1 MDDINEIMDNISE
14 FLEKTQKNE
23 NFLINKLR
31 DFLKEFY
38 ENNSQIN
45 IKEKIFLN
53 NKNTDVSLSFLLASE
68 NYYNGSISLNSLINE
83 RSQAWKLFDS
93 SSESFRFFLN
103 LIIYTMYDY
112 EKEEIAKE
120 GGDIDDLISII
131 IIDLH
136 DIHPF
141 CHCSLKSSLFSK
153 RRLGQDPTNAK
164 GRLKPPNGVFRR
176 PPWPS
181 IKSPVKTATSM

>member
-1 MDDINEIMDNISE
+1 MYDINEIMNNISE
-14 FLEKTQKNE
+14 FLEKNQKNE

-31 DFLKEFY
+31 DFLKKFY
-38 ENNSQIN
+38 ENISQIN

-53 NKNTDVSLSFLLASE
+53 NKNTD
-68 NYYNGSISLNSLINE
+68 ISLNSLISK
-83 RSQAWKLFDS
+83 RIQAWKLFDS
-93 SSESFRFFLN
+93 SSEGFRFFLN

-136 DIHPF
+136 DIH
-141 CHCSLKSSLFSK
+141 SSL
-153 RRLGQDPTNAK
+153 PTLFEEFLIQQA
-164 GRLKPPNGVFRR
+164 
-176 PPWPS
+176 
-181 IKSPVKTATSM
+181 

>member
-1 MDDINEIMDNISE
+1 MKIIHR
-14 FLEKTQKNE
+14 LT
-23 NFLINKLR
+23 
-31 DFLKEFY
+31 LK
-38 ENNSQIN
+38 
-45 IKEKIFLN
+45 KIFLN
-53 NKNTDVSLSFLLASE
+53 NKNTDLSLSFLLASE

-136 DIHPF
+136 DIHP
-141 CHCSLKSSLFSK
+141 SLPMQFEEFL
-153 RRLGQDPTNAK
+153 
-164 GRLKPPNGVFRR
+164 
-176 PPWPS
+176 
-181 IKSPVKTATSM
+181 I

>member
-14 FLEKTQKNE
+14 FLEKTQKNK

-31 DFLKEFY
+31 DFLKKFY

-93 SSESFRFFLN
+93 SSESFRFF
-103 LIIYTMYDY
+103 
-112 EKEEIAKE
+112 
-120 GGDIDDLISII
+120 
-131 IIDLH
+131 
-136 DIHPF
+136 
-141 CHCSLKSSLFSK
+141 
-153 RRLGQDPTNAK
+153 
-164 GRLKPPNGVFRR
+164 
-176 PPWPS
+176 
-181 IKSPVKTATSM
+181 

>member
-1 MDDINEIMDNISE
+1 MYDINEIMNNISE
-14 FLEKTQKNE
+14 FLEKNQKNE

-31 DFLKEFY
+31 DFLKKFY
-38 ENNSQIN
+38 DNNSQIN

-53 NKNTDVSLSFLLASE
+53 NKNTD
-68 NYYNGSISLNSLINE
+68 ISLNSLISK
-83 RSQAWKLFDS
+83 RIQAWKLFDS
-93 SSESFRFFLN
+93 SSEGFRFFLN

-136 DIHPF
+136 DIHP
-141 CHCSLKSSLFSK
+141 SL
-153 RRLGQDPTNAK
+153 PTQFEEF
-164 GRLKPPNGVFRR
+164 L
-176 PPWPS
+176 
-181 IKSPVKTATSM
+181 IQQT

>member
-31 DFLKEFY
+31 DFLKKFY

-93 SSESFRFFLN
+93 SSGSFRFFLN

-112 EKEEIAKE
+112 EKEESAKE

-136 DIHPF
+136 DIHPSF
-141 CHCSLKSSLFSK
+141 PMQFEEFL
-153 RRLGQDPTNAK
+153 
-164 GRLKPPNGVFRR
+164 
-176 PPWPS
+176 
-181 IKSPVKTATSM
+181 I

>member
-1 MDDINEIMDNISE
+1 MYDINEIMNNISE
-14 FLEKTQKNE
+14 FLEKNQKNDI
-23 NFLINKLR
+23 FLINKLR
-31 DFLKEFY
+31 DFLKKFY

-53 NKNTDVSLSFLLASE
+53 NKNTDISLSFLLASE
-68 NYYNGSISLNSLINE
+68 NYYNSSISLSFLLASENYYNSSISLNSLISK
-83 RSQAWKLFDS
+83 RVQAWKLFDS

-120 GGDIDDLISII
+120 GADIDDLISII

-136 DIHPF
+136 DIHP
-141 CHCSLKSSLFSK
+141 SL
-153 RRLGQDPTNAK
+153 PTQFEEFLIQQA
-164 GRLKPPNGVFRR
+164 
-176 PPWPS
+176 
-181 IKSPVKTATSM
+181 

>member
-1 MDDINEIMDNISE
+1 MYDIKEIMNNISE
-14 FLEKTQKNE
+14 FLEKNQKNE

-31 DFLKEFY
+31 DFLKKFY

-53 NKNTDVSLSFLLASE
+53 NKNTDISLSFLLASE
-68 NYYNGSISLNSLINE
+68 NYYNSSISLNSLISK
-83 RSQAWKLFDS
+83 RIQAWKLFDS
-93 SSESFRFFLN
+93 SSEGFRFFLN

-136 DIHPF
+136 DIHP
-141 CHCSLKSSLFSK
+141 SLPTLFEEF
-153 RRLGQDPTNAK
+153 LIQQA
-164 GRLKPPNGVFRR
+164 
-176 PPWPS
+176 
-181 IKSPVKTATSM
+181 

>member
-1 MDDINEIMDNISE
+1 MYDINEIMNNISE
-14 FLEKTQKNE
+14 FLEKNQKNE
-23 NFLINKLR
+23 IFLINKLR
-31 DFLKEFY
+31 DFLKKFY

-53 NKNTDVSLSFLLASE
+53 NKNTD
-68 NYYNGSISLNSLINE
+68 ISLNSLISK
-83 RSQAWKLFDS
+83 RVQAWKLFDS
-93 SSESFRFFLN
+93 SSEGFRFFLN

-136 DIHPF
+136 DIHP
-141 CHCSLKSSLFSK
+141 SL
-153 RRLGQDPTNAK
+153 PTQFEEFLIQQA
-164 GRLKPPNGVFRR
+164 
-176 PPWPS
+176 
-181 IKSPVKTATSM
+181 

>member
-1 MDDINEIMDNISE
+1 MYDINEIMDNISE
-14 FLEKTQKNE
+14 FLEKNQKNE

-31 DFLKEFY
+31 DFLKKFY
-38 ENNSQIN
+38 ENNSQTKIE
-45 IKEKIFLN
+45 KEKIFLN
-53 NKNTDVSLSFLLASE
+53 NKNTDVSLNFLLASE

-83 RSQAWKLFDS
+83 RTRAWKLFDS
-93 SSESFRFFLN
+93 SSEDFRFFLN

-136 DIHPF
+136 DIHP
-141 CHCSLKSSLFSK
+141 SL
-153 RRLGQDPTNAK
+153 PTQFEEF
-164 GRLKPPNGVFRR
+164 L
-176 PPWPS
+176 
-181 IKSPVKTATSM
+181 IQQT

>member
-14 FLEKTQKNE
+14 FLEKNQKNE
-23 NFLINKLR
+23 NFLINQVR
-31 DFLKEFY
+31 DFLKKFY

-45 IKEKIFLN
+45 IKEKVFLN
-53 NKNTDVSLSFLLASE
+53 DKNTDASLSFLFASE

-83 RSQAWKLFDS
+83 RTRAWKLFDS
-93 SSESFRFFLN
+93 SSEDFRFFLN

-136 DIHPF
+136 DIHP
-141 CHCSLKSSLFSK
+141 SLPMQFEEL
-153 RRLGQDPTNAK
+153 LIQQAK
-164 GRLKPPNGVFRR
+164 VYK
-176 PPWPS
+176 
-181 IKSPVKTATSM
+181 I

>member
-1 MDDINEIMDNISE
+1 MNNISE
-14 FLEKTQKNE
+14 FLEKNQKNE

-31 DFLKEFY
+31 DFLKKFY
-38 ENNSQIN
+38 DNNSQIN

-53 NKNTDVSLSFLLASE
+53 NKNTD
-68 NYYNGSISLNSLINE
+68 ISLNSLISK
-83 RSQAWKLFDS
+83 RIQAWKLFDS
-93 SSESFRFFLN
+93 SSEGFRFFLN

-136 DIHPF
+136 DIHP
-141 CHCSLKSSLFSK
+141 SL
-153 RRLGQDPTNAK
+153 PTQFEEF
-164 GRLKPPNGVFRR
+164 L
-176 PPWPS
+176 
-181 IKSPVKTATSM
+181 IQQT

>member
-1 MDDINEIMDNISE
+1 MIHLKHCVVVMDDINEIMDNISE

-31 DFLKEFY
+31 DFLKKFY

-68 NYYNGSISLNSLINE
+68 NYYNGSIPLNSLINE

-93 SSESFRFFLN
+93 SSEGFRFF
-103 LIIYTMYDY
+103 
-112 EKEEIAKE
+112 
-120 GGDIDDLISII
+120 
-131 IIDLH
+131 
-136 DIHPF
+136 
-141 CHCSLKSSLFSK
+141 
-153 RRLGQDPTNAK
+153 
-164 GRLKPPNGVFRR
+164 
-176 PPWPS
+176 
-181 IKSPVKTATSM
+181 